1 LKTSFTGFW
10 RRNLAFFRL
19 AVLTNLEYRFNFL
32 TDAVLQPV
40 TTALIE
46 LTLWTAVFAA
56 AQTETIGG
64 FGRESYL
71 AYVLW
76 TAFVGRIAA
85 NWMYEFRMSEEVESG
100 TINSLLV
107 RPTSFYESY
116 LSQFLGYK
124 FVVSSFSLVI
134 PLLAS
139 LWFRLPLEPMRLLP
153 ALALIIYY
161 LVLMHTVSFVIATL
175 AFHLSRIHS
184 ITVAKNLALW
194 LITGELIP
202 LDLFPEGIRNVV
214 LWLPFASGV
223 YIPVGYLTGRISED
237 LLYRGFLTTTLGI
250 AFFGV
255 LGAFM
260 WKWGLSKYTGT
271 GA

>member
-1 LKTSFTGFW
+1 M
-10 RRNLAFFRL
+10 
-19 AVLTNLEYRFNFL
+19 

-46 LTLWTAVFAA
+46 LTLWTAIFATA
-56 AQTETIGG
+56 KTNTIGG

-85 NWMYEFRMSEEVESG
+85 NWMYEFKMADEIESG
-100 TINSLLV
+100 SVNSLLV
-107 RPTSFYESY
+107 RPTSFYECY

-124 FVVSSFSLVI
+124 FIVSSFSLVM

-139 LWFRLPLEPMRLLP
+139 YFIGLPFLPERLP
-153 ALALIIYY
+153 ATLALIVYY
-161 LVLMHTVSFVIATL
+161 LVLMHTLSFVVASL
-175 AFHLSRIHS
+175 AFHLTRIHS

-194 LITGELIP
+194 LVTGELIP
-202 LDLFPEGIRNVV
+202 LDLFPEGIRKVV
-214 LWLPFASGV
+214 LWLPFSSGV

-237 LLYRGFLTTTLGI
+237 LVYRGFLTTTLGI
-250 AFFGV
+250 CFFGG

-260 WKWGLSKYTGT
+260 WKWGLAKYTGT